1 MGLRAVFQPH
11 FRSGRED
18 WDTVAGACGVHLDE
32 DVIVFVSLCMC
43 PFATICACELEP
55 INTYMSACWPYL
67 YACVPTIH
75 VVWPLNA
82 RT

>member
-32 DVIVFVSLCMC
+32 DVIALVSLHMF
-43 PFATICACELEP
+43 PFATICVCELEP
-55 INTYMSACWPYL
+55 INT
-67 YACVPTIH
+67 
-75 VVWPLNA
+75 
-82 RT
+82 